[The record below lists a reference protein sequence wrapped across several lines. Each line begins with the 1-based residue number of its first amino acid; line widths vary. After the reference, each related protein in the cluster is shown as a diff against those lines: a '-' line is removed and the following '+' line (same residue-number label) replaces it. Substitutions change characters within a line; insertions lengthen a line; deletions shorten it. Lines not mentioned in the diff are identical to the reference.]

1 MSKPSYFSQFKWK
14 VAYLDVGQFLK
25 LGIGLRNGRVG
36 LEFQGY
42 PVPISLIRLFCIAV
56 AVDK

>member
-1 MSKPSYFSQFKWK
+1 
-14 VAYLDVGQFLK
+14 LDVGQFFK

-42 PVPISLIRLFCIAV
+42 PVPVSNKQIRLFCIALV
-56 AVDK
+56 QLIIKILIIFQKTN

>member
-1 MSKPSYFSQFKWK
+1 
-14 VAYLDVGQFLK
+14 LDVGQFPE

-42 PVPISLIRLFCIAV
+42 PVPVSNKPKWAILFCTV
-56 AVDK
+56 AVYK